1 MIASLI
7 VCIKKGRYVGCG
19 PACSAST
26 GVCNFLRKELVL
38 IFDLKHIMSGNIIYY
53 MFPDKFWPAMRGTF
67 GMSNIQ
73 TALSDVTD
81 QNLNLFVP

>member
-1 MIASLI
+1 MHQ
-7 VCIKKGRYVGCG
+7 KGTLRGMWA
-19 PACSAST
+19 PCSAST
-26 GVCNFLRKELVL
+26 GVCNILRKELVL
-38 IFDLKHIMSGNIIYY
+38 IFDLRHIMSGNIICY

-67 GMSNIQ
+67 GMSIIQ